1 MGKLYAYFLEGEN
14 KTGMTDS
21 WEECKKI
28 VAGKKARYKAF
39 PSAEDCRAWLEAGA
53 PYEKKA
59 DKKIKAANLAPGIY
73 FDAGTGRGQGVEVRV
88 TDRSGASLIK
98 ENFHAF
104 PKNEFDNI
112 FLGKERTNNF
122 GELLG
127 LAMAL
132 SFAKA
137 TGDKFIFG
145 DSELVIKYWSKGF
158 YRGERLDEDTVKLI
172 RWVAGERE
180 KFEKRGGKLSHIT
193 GDLNPADLGFH
204 K

>member
-1 MGKLYAYFLEGEN
+1 LGKLYGYFLEGEN

-53 PYEKKA
+53 PYKKKA
-59 DKKIKAANLAPGIY
+59 EAANLAPGIY

-88 TDRSGASLIK
+88 TDRNGASLIK
-98 ENFHAF
+98 ENFYAF

-180 KFEKRGGKLSHIT
+180 KFEKRGGKLAHIT